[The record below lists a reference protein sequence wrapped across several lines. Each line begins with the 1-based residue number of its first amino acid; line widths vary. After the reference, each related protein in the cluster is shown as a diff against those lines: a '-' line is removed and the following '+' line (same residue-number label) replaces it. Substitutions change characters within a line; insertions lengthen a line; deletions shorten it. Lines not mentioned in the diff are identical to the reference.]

1 MIFKLHNK
9 EIIIKENNIPVDVQ
23 RVPIIYEF
31 ETGTNHLLPVL
42 HCVFNTYTGL
52 NPEINLD
59 YNTDKIYLRVDL
71 LDAYSNIVHT
81 YECTTNLF
89 RSCTLG
95 NQEHI
100 DIYAELL
107 RLQEENKKLREKGD
121 II

>member
-9 EIIIKENNIPVDVQ
+9 EIIIKGNNIPVDVQ
-23 RVPIIYEF
+23 KVPIVYEF

-42 HCVFNTYTGL
+42 HCVFKTYTGL

-59 YNTDKIYLRVDL
+59 YNTKTIYLRVDL

-95 NQEHI
+95 AQEHI